1 MQVVDTVAL
10 KDTAR
15 EKYLNYALSVIT
27 SRALPDIRDGLKPV
41 QRRILYAMY
50 NNLRLL
56 PTGKHRKSAT
66 VVGEVMGKYHPH
78 GDGAIYDAMVR
89 MAQDFSL
96 RYPLVD
102 GQGNFGSLDGDSPAA
117 MRYTEA
123 KLREI
128 ALTFVEELG
137 RNTVDFRPNFDG
149 SLNEPIVL
157 PAQVPNLLLNGSSGI
172 AVGMATNIPPHNA
185 GEILDALIKLSKKK
199 SSTVAELLEFVKG
212 PDFPTGGSILN
223 SAEEIQKIYETGEGS
238 IVMRGD
244 YERGR
249 FDGGGKGIII
259 TSIPYGVNK
268 ADLIEKI
275 ADHIR
280 AGKVPQIVDI
290 RDESTDN
297 VRIAIELKR
306 GANAEAAMAYLFK
319 YTPLKS
325 RFHVNLTCLLPT
337 DKPDIAAPQKV
348 NLKTALQAFLQFRLE
363 VVTRRLRHEL
373 EQVERRIHILK
384 GFAIIFNAL
393 DEAIKIIRA
402 SKNKQDAAQRLM
414 HRFKLDDEQADA
426 ILETKLYRLSQ
437 LEIEDI
443 LKELE
448 AKEKRAAELRALL
461 DDETARWRLVREE
474 LRDLKKVY
482 SDERRTTMAGPD
494 EGHDFS
500 EEDYIVH
507 ENVFVIVS
515 RDGWIKRQRSY
526 TDVGSIRVREGDQI
540 GWVLGGSTRAT
551 VCFFTNFGRAYTT
564 RIDQLPNTT
573 GYGDPVQKLFDFSD
587 KEAIVGV
594 LSLDERLL
602 PKPIAEPEA
611 EPEFFNEDED
621 NTGPDGPYCI
631 GMTAGGLCA
640 RFSVRAFVDQSTRNG
655 RLYMRL
661 KDGDRVLGVELG
673 RGDENVCL
681 ATRNGRALIFPLQ
694 QVSIFKGVSK
704 GVIAIRLDK
713 DDRVIGFTISDAA
726 RQGLRVQT
734 GRGREEVIRTT
745 KFEVS
750 NRGNR
755 GKNVIT
761 RGSLT
766 AVIPDPVELRLK
778 DQAGSDNGNG
788 GNGGNGGNRGNN
800 GASPAETD
808 GSDD

>member
-10 KDTAR
+10 KDTAKD
-15 EKYLNYALSVIT
+15 KYLNYALSVIT

-41 QRRILYAMY
+41 QRRILYAMF
-50 NNLRLL
+50 NNLRLV

-78 GDGAIYDAMVR
+78 GDSAIYDAMVR

-123 KLREI
+123 KLRQI
-128 ALTFVEELG
+128 SMTFVEELA

-157 PAQVPNLLLNGSSGI
+157 PAQVPNLLLNGSAGI

-185 GEILDALIKLSKKK
+185 GEILDALIQLSKKG
-199 SSTVAELLEFVKG
+199 SSTIDELLEHVKG
-212 PDFPTGGSILN
+212 PDFPTAGCILN
-223 SAEEIQKIYETGEGS
+223 TAEEIAEIYRKGEGS
-238 IVMRGD
+238 IVVRG
-244 YERGR
+244 EHRTGR
-249 FDGGGKGIII
+249 LDGGGKGIFI

-268 ADLIEKI
+268 SDLIEKI

-280 AGKVPQIVDI
+280 AGRVPQIVDI
-290 RDESTDN
+290 RDESTED

-306 GANAEAAMAYLFK
+306 GANADAAMAYLYR
-319 YTPLKS
+319 YTPLKT

-337 DKPDIAAPQKV
+337 DNPEIAAPQKV
-348 NLKTALQAFLQFRLE
+348 DLKTALRAFLDFRLE

-373 EQVERRIHILK
+373 EQIERRIHILK
-384 GFAIIFNAL
+384 GFAIIFRAL

-402 SKNKQDAAQRLM
+402 SKDKSDAAQRLM
-414 HRFKLDDEQADA
+414 HRFRLDDVQTDA

-443 LKELE
+443 LKELDEKE
-448 AKEKRAAELRALL
+448 AKAEKLRGLL
-461 DDETARWRLVREE
+461 DDRTARRRLVREE
-474 LRDLKKVY
+474 LRALRKSY
-482 SDERRTTMAGPD
+482 ADERRTKIVGPD
-494 EGHDFS
+494 PEHDFS
-500 EEDYIVH
+500 EEDYIVK
-507 ENVFVIVS
+507 EDVYVIVS

-526 TDVGSIRVREGDQI
+526 TDISSIRVREGDQI
-540 GWVLGGSTRAT
+540 GWILGGSTRET
-551 VCFFTNFGRAYTT
+551 VCFFTNYGRAYTA

-594 LSLDERLL
+594 ISMDSRVL
-602 PKPIAEPEA
+602 PKPLPEPDQ
-611 EPEFFNEDED
+611 EPEFFGEDGD
-621 NTGPDGPYCI
+621 GTDQDSGPYFLAL
-631 GMTAGGLCA
+631 TSNGLCA
-640 RFSVRAFVDQSTRNG
+640 RFSVQSFAEPSTRNG
-655 RLYMRL
+655 RLFMRVNG
-661 KDGDRVLGVELG
+661 GDRVLGVELG

-681 ATRNGRALIFPLQ
+681 ATRSGRALIFPVQ

-704 GVIAIRLDK
+704 GVIAIRLEKGDE
-713 DDRVIGFTISDAA
+713 VIGFTISDAA
-726 RQGLRVQT
+726 RNGLRVRT
-734 GRGREEVIRTT
+734 NRGREEIIRTT

-750 NRGNR
+750 RRGNK

-761 RGSLT
+761 RGGLSAL
-766 AVIPDPVELRLK
+766 IPEPVELRLRERR
-778 DQAGSDNGNG
+778 NG
-788 GNGGNGGNRGNN
+788 GEN
-800 GASPAETD
+800 
-808 GSDD
+808 